1 MYKCVNGYKYNLL
14 KHIYMISSKGVV
26 IVEKKVSDKKES
38 VKDVMKDLEETVNS
52 KSAIEC
58 LVLLNTS
65 VETNDM
71 SILIDPMKQGAK
83 EFEERVGRP
92 MTYSEMREM
101 WG

>member
-1 MYKCVNGYKYNLL
+1 
-14 KHIYMISSKGVV
+14 MISSKGVV